1 VVVPARNEAPSLP
14 LLLGDLGQQSAP
26 PDQIVVVDDSS
37 ADATAAVA
45 RSFGGVTVVD
55 GEPLPTGWTGKTWA
69 CWQGAARTAGD
80 VIVFLDADVRLGPDA
95 IAAVVAEQ
103 SRRGGLL
110 SVQPLHR
117 PERVYEQASAM
128 FNLVATMG
136 VGAASPGRDGA
147 ARGAF
152 GPCLACRR
160 TDYLALDGHRSVRGE
175 IIEDMALAQ
184 HFATASQPVSVL
196 SGGDQVSYRMYGGG
210 FRQLIEGWSKNMAAG
225 AGSLALG
232 RAALIAG
239 WVTALLVSVQQVG
252 EAAID
257 RSTATVLVASL
268 VVVAFVAQQHA
279 MLRQVGRFRWW
290 TALLY
295 PITTALFVVVFLRSL
310 WITVVRRRVTWRG
323 RTIALGADAP
333 SVQPPGGR

>member
-1 VVVPARNEAPSLP
+1 VVVPARNEAHSLP
-14 LLLGDLGQQSAP
+14 LLLGDLVQQSAP

-37 ADATAAVA
+37 EDATADLA
-45 RSFGGVTVVD
+45 RSFEGVTVVE
-55 GEPLPTGWTGKTWA
+55 GEPLPAGWTGKTWA
-69 CWQGAARTAGD
+69 CWQGAGRTTGD
-80 VIVFLDADVRLGPDA
+80 VVVFLDADVRLGADA

-117 PERVYEQASAM
+117 PERAYEQASAM
-128 FNLVATMG
+128 FNLVSTMG
-136 VGAASPGRDGA
+136 VGAASPGRNGA

-160 TDYLALDGHRSVRGE
+160 TDYVALDGHRGVRGE
-175 IIEDMALAQ
+175 IIEDVALAR
-184 HFATASQPVSVL
+184 HFESASQPVAVL

-210 FRQLIEGWSKNMAAG
+210 IRQMIEGWSKNMAAG

-239 WVTALLVSVQQVG
+239 WVTALLVSVQQAG

-257 RSTATVLVASL
+257 RSTEMVLVAL
-268 VVVAFVAQQHA
+268 VVVVAFAGQQHA

-295 PITTALFVVVFLRSL
+295 PLATVLFVAVFLRSL

-323 RTIALGADAP
+323 RTVALHAEP
-333 SVQPPGGR
+333 SSVQSSGGR